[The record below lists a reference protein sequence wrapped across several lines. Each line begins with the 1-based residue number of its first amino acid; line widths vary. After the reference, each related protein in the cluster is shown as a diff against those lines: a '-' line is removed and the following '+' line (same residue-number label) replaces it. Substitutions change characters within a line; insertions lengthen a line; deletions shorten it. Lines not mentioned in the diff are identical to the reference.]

1 MLSLKDNF
9 LAGYKVLV
17 VDDEPD
23 GAYIAELL
31 LARYGAE
38 VFKAKNGRVGL
49 EIAQQEQPQLIISD
63 LTMPQMDGWKMVE
76 ALKANDKT
84 KNIPVIALTGHAMF
98 GERERVIEAGFHNYL
113 SKPLKPRTFVH
124 DLMALL
130 IDLPEFAALVEREG

>member
-23 GAYIAELL
+23 GIYIAELL

-38 VFKAKNGRVGL
+38 VLKAKNGRVAL
-49 EIAQQEQPQLIISD
+49 EVAQQHCPHIIISD
-63 LTMPQMDGWKMVE
+63 LSMPQMDGWKLIE
-76 ALKANDKT
+76 ALKDDERT
-84 KNIPVIALTGHAMF
+84 KNIPVIALTGHTML
-98 GERERVIEAGFHNYL
+98 GERERVVAAGFHNYL

-124 DLMALL
+124 DLMELL
-130 IDLPEFAALVEREG
+130 MDLPEFAALVEREG